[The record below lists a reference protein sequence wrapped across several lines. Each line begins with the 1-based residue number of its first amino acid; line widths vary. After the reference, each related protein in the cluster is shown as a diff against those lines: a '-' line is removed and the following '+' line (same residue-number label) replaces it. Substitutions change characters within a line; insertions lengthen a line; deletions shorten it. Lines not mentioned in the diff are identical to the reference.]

1 MSGFKRAI
9 GQWRCC
15 SLAATFREFN
25 NLLSLSLS
33 SDSSKIPLSID
44 TTIGFFFIHHSAS
57 SFCSAA
63 KGIISR
69 VFTSRRRALYQ
80 TNSFLPFKQIRG
92 RTQEKSCATNNQKY
106 SNARLCDYPH
116 IGAHCVHRSQSK
128 PPSPP
133 MSDACIFP
141 PPSGGGENAREGSK
155 RESPRRFVYRLLT
168 ASLRRGGFS
177 ISEILFGRRGDG
189 TLPKQSRS
197 RNGE

>member
-1 MSGFKRAI
+1 MSGFTRAI

-25 NLLSLSLS
+25 NLLS
-33 SDSSKIPLSID
+33 PPP
-44 TTIGFFFIHHSAS
+44 IHPRFPFPSTQQSAS
-57 SFCSAA
+57 SLSIIPPLSAPLPKGSFHAFLRVAAAPSTKLTLSFLSNKSAA
-63 KGIISR
+63 
-69 VFTSRRRALYQ
+69 ALKRNLVQ
-80 TNSFLPFKQIRG
+80 PTTKNIAMPGCVTFH
-92 RTQEKSCATNNQKY
+92 
-106 SNARLCDYPH
+106 H
-116 IGAHCVHRSQSK
+116 IGAQCVHRSQSK